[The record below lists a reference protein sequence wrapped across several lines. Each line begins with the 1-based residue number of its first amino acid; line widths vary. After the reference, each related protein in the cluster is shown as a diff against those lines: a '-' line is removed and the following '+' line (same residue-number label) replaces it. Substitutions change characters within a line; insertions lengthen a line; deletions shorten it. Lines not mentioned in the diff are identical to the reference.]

1 MRRGLLRVTP
11 SAATTESIDAVWHR
25 LDDVVVGGMFVSP
38 GSAVKPSASLE
49 DAAAAMMMESEEV
62 VPVVD
67 AEHLA
72 GLLSW
77 DRVMAASVGEV
88 LQHAIPTRRAWLFW
102 M

>member
-11 SAATTESIDAVWHR
+11 SAATTESIDEVWHR

-38 GSAVKPSASLE
+38 VSSVKPSALLE
-49 DAAAAMMMESEEV
+49 GAAAAEEV

-67 AEHLA
+67 AEHLV

-77 DRVMAASVGEV
+77 NRVMAASVGEPP
-88 LQHAIPTRRAWLFW
+88 QQAIPTRRAWLFW